1 MSPTGST
8 LPRRMLGR
16 QLREL
21 RISAGISA
29 EYARDAID
37 VSKQTLWRI
46 ETGQPV
52 RLHSLV
58 IEGLCKLYG
67 ASEARIAILLNLVEE
82 TKRTGWWHA
91 FNDTILEDFNL
102 FVELE
107 ATAKRIASFQ
117 TTLLPGLLQTD
128 EYRRA
133 LIWVRFAAMS
143 GTAVERKIAA
153 FRQRKSRLDNDSDLV
168 RFDAVIDESALR
180 RAIGGPSVME
190 GQLRHLL
197 RVDERPH
204 VSVRVVPLAAEAY
217 AGLNVGSFV
226 ILDFPEHPIAHLTEP
241 PIVYVQGFTG
251 DLYLE
256 KLDEVRQYRHEYAD
270 ILRSALDQEGSRAL
284 IRKIA
289 KEYAE

>member
-1 MSPTGST
+1 MSSTGST

-21 RISAGISA
+21 RINAGISA

-52 RLHSLV
+52 RLHPLV
-58 IEGLCKLYG
+58 VEGLCKLYG
-67 ASEARIAILLNLVEE
+67 ASDERTAILLNLVEE

-107 ATAKRIASFQ
+107 ATARRIASFQ

-133 LIWVRFAAMS
+133 LIWVRFAAIS
-143 GTAVERKIAA
+143 GTEVERKIAA
-153 FRQRKSRLDNDSDLV
+153 FRQRKTRLDSDSAV
-168 RFDAVIDESALR
+168 RFEAVIDESALR

-197 RVDERPH
+197 QVAERPH
-204 VSVRVVPLAAEAY
+204 ISVRVVPLAAEAY

-226 ILDFPEHPIAHLTEP
+226 ILDFPEHPVAHLTVP
-241 PIVYVQGFTG
+241 PVVYMQGFTG

-256 KLDEVRQYRHEYAD
+256 KPDEVRQYRQAHAE
-270 ILRSALDQEGSRAL
+270 ILRSALDKESSRSL
-284 IRKIA
+284 IRAIA
-289 KEYAE
+289 EEYAE

>member
-1 MSPTGST
+1 
-8 LPRRMLGR
+8 MLGR
-16 QLREL
+16 QLRAL
-21 RISAGISA
+21 RINAGISA

-52 RLHSLV
+52 RLHPLV
-58 IEGLCKLYG
+58 VEGLCKLYG
-67 ASEARIAILLNLVEE
+67 ASDERTAILLNLVEE

-107 ATAKRIASFQ
+107 ATARRIASFQ

-133 LIWVRFAAMS
+133 LIWVRFAAIS
-143 GTAVERKIAA
+143 GTEVERKIAA
-153 FRQRKSRLDNDSDLV
+153 FRQRKTRLDSDSAV
-168 RFDAVIDESALR
+168 RFEAVIDESALR

-197 RVDERPH
+197 QVAERPH
-204 VSVRVVPLAAEAY
+204 ISVRVVPLAAEAY

-226 ILDFPEHPIAHLTEP
+226 ILDFPEHPVAHLTVP
-241 PIVYVQGFTG
+241 PVVYMQGFTG

-256 KLDEVRQYRHEYAD
+256 KPDEVRQYRQAHAE
-270 ILRSALDQEGSRAL
+270 ILRSALDQESSRSL
-284 IRKIA
+284 IRAIA
-289 KEYAE
+289 EEYAE

>member
-1 MSPTGST
+1 MSSTGSS

-21 RISAGISA
+21 RIKSGVSA

-37 VSKQTLWRI
+37 VGKQTLWRM

-52 RLHSLV
+52 RLHPLF
-58 IEGLCKLYG
+58 IERLCQVYG
-67 ASEARIAILLNLVEE
+67 ASEERTAIMLNLVEE

-91 FNDTILEDFNL
+91 YGDTIAAEFSL

-107 ATAKRIASFQ
+107 AVAKRLVSYQ

-133 LIWVRFAAMS
+133 LIWVDLPS
-143 GTAVERKIAA
+143 IPGPEVERRIEM
-153 FRQRKSRLDNDSDLV
+153 FRQRKARVDNDSNPVLV
-168 RFDAVIDESALR
+168 DAVVDESALR

-190 GQLRHLL
+190 RQLRHLMT
-197 RVDERPH
+197 VGGRPN
-204 VSVRVVPLAAEAY
+204 VSVRVVPLAAHAY
-217 AGLNVGSFV
+217 AGLGAGSFV
-226 ILDFPEHPIAHLTEP
+226 MLDFPKHPTAHLTEP
-241 PIVYVQGFTG
+241 PVVYMQGLTG

-256 KLDEVRQYRHEYAD
+256 KPEEIRRYRQTYAD
-270 ILRSALDQEGSRAL
+270 IQRSALDQERSRTL
-284 IRKIA
+284 IDQIA

>member
-1 MSPTGST
+1 MSSTGST

-16 QLREL
+16 QLRAL

-67 ASEARIAILLNLVEE
+67 ASEARTAILLNLVEE

-91 FNDTILEDFNL
+91 YGDTIAGEFSL

-107 ATAKRIASFQ
+107 AVARRIVSYQ

-133 LIWVRFAAMS
+133 LIWVDLPAIP
-143 GTAVERKIAA
+143 GQEVERRIEM
-153 FRQRKSRLDNDSDLV
+153 FRQRKARLDDSDPVLV
-168 RFDAVIDESALR
+168 EAVIDESALR

-190 GQLRHLL
+190 QQLRYLM
-197 RVDERPH
+197 RVGERSH
-204 VSVRVVPLAAEAY
+204 VSIRVIPLAAEAY
-217 AGLNVGSFV
+217 SGLGAGSFV
-226 ILDFPEHPIAHLTEP
+226 MLDFPKHPIAHLTEP
-241 PIVYVQGFTG
+241 PVVYLQELTG

-256 KLDEVRQYRHEYAD
+256 KPEEIRRYRQTYAD
-270 ILRSALDQEGSRAL
+270 IQRSALNQERSRTL
-284 IRKIA
+284 IYRIA
-289 KEYAE
+289 KEYAQ

>member
-1 MSPTGST
+1 MSSTGST

-16 QLREL
+16 QLRAL
-21 RISAGISA
+21 RINAGISA

-52 RLHSLV
+52 RLHPLV
-58 IEGLCKLYG
+58 VEGLCKLYG
-67 ASEARIAILLNLVEE
+67 ASEERTAILLNLVEE

-107 ATAKRIASFQ
+107 ATARRIASFQ

-133 LIWVRFAAMS
+133 LIWVRFAAIS
-143 GTAVERKIAA
+143 GTEVERKIAA
-153 FRQRKSRLDNDSDLV
+153 FRQRKARLDSDSAV
-168 RFDAVIDESALR
+168 RFEAAIDESALR

-197 RVDERPH
+197 QVAERPH
-204 VSVRVVPLAAEAY
+204 ISVRVVPLAAEAY

-226 ILDFPEHPIAHLTEP
+226 ILDFPEHPVAHLTVP
-241 PIVYVQGFTG
+241 PVVYMQGFTG

-256 KLDEVRQYRHEYAD
+256 KPDEVRQYRQAHAE
-270 ILRSALDQEGSRAL
+270 ILRSALDKESSRSL
-284 IRKIA
+284 IRAIA
-289 KEYAE
+289 EEYAE

>member
-1 MSPTGST
+1 MSSTGST

-16 QLREL
+16 QLRAL
-21 RISAGISA
+21 RINAGISA

-52 RLHSLV
+52 RLHPLV
-58 IEGLCKLYG
+58 VEGLCKLYG
-67 ASEARIAILLNLVEE
+67 ASDERTAILLNLVEE

-107 ATAKRIASFQ
+107 STAERLVSYQ

-133 LIWVRFAAMS
+133 LIWVEFPTAS
-143 GTAVERKIAA
+143 GPEVERMIEV
-153 FRQRKSRLDNDSDLV
+153 FRQRKSRLDSDSNPL
-168 RFDAVIDESALR
+168 RMEAVIDESALR
-180 RAIGGPSVME
+180 RAIGGPSVMAD
-190 GQLRHLL
+190 QLWHLT
-197 RVDERPH
+197 RVVERQH
-204 VSVRVVPLAAEAY
+204 ISVRVVPLTAETY
-217 AGLNVGSFV
+217 IGLGVGPFAM
-226 ILDFPEHPIAHLTEP
+226 LEFPKHPTTHLAEP
-241 PIVYVQGFTG
+241 PVVYVQGFTG
-251 DLYLE
+251 NLYLE
-256 KLDEVRQYRHEYAD
+256 KPEEIRQHRQAYAD
-270 ILRSALDQEGSRAL
+270 IQRSALDQERSRAL

>member
-1 MSPTGST
+1 
-8 LPRRMLGR
+8 MLGR
-16 QLREL
+16 QLRAL

-52 RLHSLV
+52 RLHPLL
-58 IEGLCKLYG
+58 IEGMCKLYG
-67 ASEARIAILLNLVEE
+67 ATQARTTLLLNLAEE
-82 TKRTGWWHA
+82 IKRPGWWHA
-91 FNDTILEDFNL
+91 FDDTILEDFNL

-133 LIWVRFAAMS
+133 LIWVRFSAMA
-143 GTAVERKIAA
+143 GTEVERKIAA
-153 FRQRKSRLDNDSDLV
+153 FRHRKSRLDNDSDLLH
-168 RFDAVIDESALR
+168 FEAVIDESALR
-180 RAIGGPSVME
+180 RAIGGPSIME

-197 RVDERPH
+197 RIGERSH

-226 ILDFPEHPIAHLTEP
+226 MLDFPEHPIAHLAEP
-241 PIVYVQGFTG
+241 PVVYVQGFTG

-256 KLDEVRQYRHEYAD
+256 KPDEVRQHRQAYAD
-270 ILRSALDQEGSRAL
+270 ILRSALDQESSRAL

-289 KEYAE
+289 EEYAE

>member
-1 MSPTGST
+1 VSPTGST

-67 ASEARIAILLNLVEE
+67 ASEARTAILLNLVEE

-217 AGLNVGSFV
+217 AGLIVGSFV

>member
-1 MSPTGST
+1 MTSTGST

-21 RISAGISA
+21 RIKSGVSA

-37 VSKQTLWRI
+37 VGKQTLWRM

-52 RLHSLV
+52 RLHPLF
-58 IEGLCKLYG
+58 IERLCQVYG
-67 ASEARIAILLNLVEE
+67 ASEERTAILLNLVEE
-82 TKRTGWWHA
+82 TKRSGWWHT
-91 FNDTILEDFNL
+91 FDDTILKDFNL

-107 ATAKRIASFQ
+107 ATARRIISYQ

-133 LIWVRFAAMS
+133 LIWVRFPTMNGAE
-143 GTAVERKIAA
+143 VERWIEA
-153 FRQRKSRLDNDSDLV
+153 FRRRKARLDNDSDPL
-168 RFDAVIDESALR
+168 RLEAVIDESALH

-197 RVDERPH
+197 RVGEQSNI
-204 VSVRVVPLAAEAY
+204 SVRVVPLAAEAY
-217 AGLNVGSFV
+217 AGLNIGSFV
-226 ILDFPEHPIAHLTEP
+226 MLDFPVHPTAALTEP
-241 PIVYVQGFTG
+241 PVVYMQGFTG
-251 DLYLE
+251 NLYLE
-256 KLDEVRQYRHEYAD
+256 KPDEVRQYRQAYAD
-270 ILRSALDQEGSRAL
+270 ILRSALDQENSRAL

>member
-1 MSPTGST
+1 MSSTGST

-16 QLREL
+16 QLRAL
-21 RISAGISA
+21 RINAGISA
-29 EYARDAID
+29 EYARAAID

-52 RLHSLV
+52 RLHPLV
-58 IEGLCKLYG
+58 VEGLCKLYG
-67 ASEARIAILLNLVEE
+67 ASEERTAILLNLVEE

-107 ATAKRIASFQ
+107 ATARRIASFQ

-133 LIWVRFAAMS
+133 LIWVRFAAIS
-143 GTAVERKIAA
+143 GTEVERKIAA
-153 FRQRKSRLDNDSDLV
+153 FRQRKTRLDSDSAV
-168 RFDAVIDESALR
+168 RFEAVIDESALR

-197 RVDERPH
+197 QVAERPH
-204 VSVRVVPLAAEAY
+204 ISVRVVPLAAEAY

-226 ILDFPEHPIAHLTEP
+226 ILDFPEHPVAHLTVP
-241 PIVYVQGFTG
+241 PVVYMQGFTG

-256 KLDEVRQYRHEYAD
+256 KPDEVRQYRQAHAE
-270 ILRSALDQEGSRAL
+270 ILRSALDKESSRSL
-284 IRKIA
+284 IRAIA
-289 KEYAE
+289 EEYAE

>member
-1 MSPTGST
+1 
-8 LPRRMLGR
+8 MLGR
-16 QLREL
+16 QLRAL
-21 RISAGISA
+21 RINAGISA
-29 EYARDAID
+29 EYARAAID

-52 RLHSLV
+52 RLHPLV
-58 IEGLCKLYG
+58 VEGLCKLYG
-67 ASEARIAILLNLVEE
+67 ASEERTAILLNLVEE

-107 ATAKRIASFQ
+107 ATARRIASFQ

-133 LIWVRFAAMS
+133 LIWVRFAAIS
-143 GTAVERKIAA
+143 GTEVERKIAA
-153 FRQRKSRLDNDSDLV
+153 FRQRKTRLDSDSAV
-168 RFDAVIDESALR
+168 RFEAVIDESALR

-197 RVDERPH
+197 QVAERPH
-204 VSVRVVPLAAEAY
+204 ISVRVVPLAAEAY

-226 ILDFPEHPIAHLTEP
+226 ILDFPEHPVAHLTVP
-241 PIVYVQGFTG
+241 PVVYMQGFTG

-256 KLDEVRQYRHEYAD
+256 KPDEVRQYRQAHAE
-270 ILRSALDQEGSRAL
+270 ILRSALDKESSRSL
-284 IRKIA
+284 IRAIA
-289 KEYAE
+289 EEYAE

>member
-1 MSPTGST
+1 MTPTGST

-16 QLREL
+16 QLRAM

-37 VSKQTLWRI
+37 VSKQTLWRM

-52 RLHSLV
+52 RLHPLFV
-58 IEGLCKLYG
+58 EGLCKLYG
-67 ASEARIAILLNLVEE
+67 ASEERTAILLNLVEE

-107 ATAKRIASFQ
+107 ATAKRIGSYQ

-143 GTAVERKIAA
+143 GAEVERKMEA
-153 FRQRKSRLDNDSDLV
+153 FRQRKSRLNNDSDPV
-168 RFDAVIDESALR
+168 RFEAVIDESALR
-180 RAIGGPSVME
+180 RAIGGHSVME
-190 GQLRHLL
+190 GQLEHLV
-197 RVDERPH
+197 RVGEQPN

-226 ILDFPEHPIAHLTEP
+226 ILDFPQHPIAHLTEP
-241 PIVYVQGFTG
+241 PVVYMQGFTG

-256 KLDEVRQYRHEYAD
+256 KPDEVRAHRQAFAD
-270 ILRSALDQEGSRAL
+270 LLRSALDQERSRAL
-284 IRKIA
+284 LREIA

>member
-1 MSPTGST
+1 
-8 LPRRMLGR
+8 MLGR
-16 QLREL
+16 QLRAL

-29 EYARDAID
+29 EYARNAID
-37 VSKQTLWRI
+37 VSKQTLWRM

-52 RLHSLV
+52 RLHPLV
-58 IEGLCKLYG
+58 VEGLCKLYG
-67 ASEARIAILLNLVEE
+67 ASEERTAILLNLVEE

-91 FNDTILEDFNL
+91 FDDAILEDFNL

-107 ATAKRIASFQ
+107 ATAKRIVSYQ

-133 LIWVRFAAMS
+133 LIWVRFPAMS
-143 GTAVERKIAA
+143 GPEVERKIEA
-153 FRQRKSRLDNDSDLV
+153 FRQRKSRLDRDYDAI
-168 RFDAVIDESALR
+168 RYEAVIDESALR
-180 RAIGGPSVME
+180 RGIGGPSVME

-197 RVDERPH
+197 RFDERPS
-204 VSVRVVPLAAEAY
+204 VSARVVPLAAEAY

-226 ILDFPEHPIAHLTEP
+226 ILDFPEHPISHLTEP
-241 PIVYVQGFTG
+241 PVVYMQGFTG

-256 KLDEVRQYRHEYAD
+256 KPDEVRQHRQAYAD

>member
-21 RISAGISA
+21 RVSAGISA

-37 VSKQTLWRI
+37 VSKQTLWRM

-52 RLHSLV
+52 RLHPLV

-67 ASEARIAILLNLVEE
+67 ASEERTAILLNLVEE

-91 FNDTILEDFNL
+91 YGDTIAGEFSL

-107 ATAKRIASFQ
+107 AVARRIVSYQ

-133 LIWVRFAAMS
+133 LIWVDLPAIP
-143 GTAVERKIAA
+143 GQEVERRIEM
-153 FRQRKSRLDNDSDLV
+153 FRQRKARLDDSDPVLV
-168 RFDAVIDESALR
+168 EAVIDESALR

-190 GQLRHLL
+190 QQLRYLM
-197 RVDERPH
+197 RVGESSH
-204 VSVRVVPLAAEAY
+204 VSIRVIPLAAEAY
-217 AGLNVGSFV
+217 SGLGAGSFV
-226 ILDFPEHPIAHLTEP
+226 MLDFPKHPIAHLTEP
-241 PIVYVQGFTG
+241 PVVYIQELTG

-256 KLDEVRQYRHEYAD
+256 KPEEIRRYRQTYAD
-270 ILRSALDQEGSRAL
+270 IQRSALNQERSRAL
-284 IRKIA
+284 IYRIA